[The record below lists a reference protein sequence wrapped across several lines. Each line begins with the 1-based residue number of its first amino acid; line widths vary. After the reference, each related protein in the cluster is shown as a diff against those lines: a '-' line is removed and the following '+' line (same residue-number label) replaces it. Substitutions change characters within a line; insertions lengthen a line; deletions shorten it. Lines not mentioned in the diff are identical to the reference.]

1 MNPVSYTRVQY
12 IDDKFYDLTMRKSL
26 DDRILFVNGFGVWT
40 CYDMFLHYQNKLKDW
55 GVLHHVTGNLFR
67 LFLKG
72 DIDIKLYRYKW
83 QFVNK
88 LYNTAIYDM
97 LDQI

>member
-12 IDDKFYDLTMRKSL
+12 IDDKFYGLKMCKSL
-26 DDRILFVNGFGVWT
+26 DARILFVNGFGVWT
-40 CYDMFLHYQNKLKDW
+40 CYDMFLQYHLELEDW

-72 DIDIKLYRYKW
+72 DIDVRLYKYEW
-83 QFVNK
+83 QYVHI
-88 LYNTAIYDM
+88 LYNTTIYNV